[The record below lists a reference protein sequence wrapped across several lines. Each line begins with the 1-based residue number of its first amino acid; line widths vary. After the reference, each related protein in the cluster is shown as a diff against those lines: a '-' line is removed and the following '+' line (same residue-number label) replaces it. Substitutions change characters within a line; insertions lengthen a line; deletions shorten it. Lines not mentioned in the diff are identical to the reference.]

1 MRLVVSTCPIA
12 EAPRLARALLE
23 ERLVACVNVV
33 PAVQSVYWWEGK
45 ITEDV
50 EALLLMKTRAERVEA
65 LLARLKA
72 LHPYQVAEILTFAVA
87 EGNADYLDW
96 VARETGGVA
105 GSSGPDR

>member
-1 MRLVVSTCPIA
+1 MRLVLSTCPIDQA
-12 EAPRLARALLE
+12 QRLARALLE

-33 PAVQSVYWWEGK
+33 PAVQSLYWWEGT
-45 ITEDV
+45 ITEDA

-87 EGNADYLDW
+87 EGNASYLDW
-96 VARETGGVA
+96 VARETRVG
-105 GSSGPDR
+105 